1 MQKNDQPTVRPP
13 PWWHHGHLWL
23 VVAGPTIVVIASM
36 VTAVI
41 AARGADTVVEDSA
54 SHKGTAISKQAIAE
68 RAQLPALQARN
79 HAATPTASDR

>member
-1 MQKNDQPTVRPP
+1 MLPNEQHTVRPP

-41 AARGADTVVEDSA
+41 AARGADPLVDEGA
-54 SHKGTAISKQAIAE
+54 SHKGVALSKQAAAE
-68 RAQLPALQARN
+68 RARMPALQGRN
-79 HAATPTASDR
+79 HAATPTADNR